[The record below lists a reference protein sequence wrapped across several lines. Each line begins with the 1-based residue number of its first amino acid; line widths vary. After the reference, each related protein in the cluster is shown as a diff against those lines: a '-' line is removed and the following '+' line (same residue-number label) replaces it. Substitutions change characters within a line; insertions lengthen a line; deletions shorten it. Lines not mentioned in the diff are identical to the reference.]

1 MEWGIGTKMT
11 RSKLISGL
19 KPVLFTL
26 PAMVPFV
33 LFWLAPLLYV
43 LYLSFTEWDFMS
55 PEKTFVGL
63 QNYIDLLSNPAFYQ
77 ALRVTVLFCAGS
89 VLPIIL
95 LGLGL
100 ALLMNHK
107 TTPRSGALASRF
119 TQVLRG
125 GPTFN
130 LKGSAL
136 YQVLLF
142 SPWVTPTVAVSIV
155 WSWIYEPD
163 VGLANTVLGFF
174 GLEPIGWLQDPKWA
188 LIGVLLVTIWKSV
201 GWAMIFYLVALR
213 NVPSDLLEAGELD
226 GASPVQKFLRITL
239 PLISPTT
246 LFLFVVQLI
255 SALQAYDQINVL
267 TQGGPSGSTR
277 TLLYLYYQSAFES
290 FQIGEASTVAVVLV
304 FLCMLLSVF
313 SFSISKRTTH
323 YQ

>member
-11 RSKLISGL
+11 RSKVINGL

-63 QNYIDLLSNPAFYQ
+63 QNYADLFSNPAFYK
-77 ALRVTVLFCAGS
+77 ALRVTALFCAGS

-100 ALLMNHK
+100 ALLMNRK
-107 TTPRSGALASRF
+107 
-119 TQVLRG
+119 
-125 GPTFN
+125 

-155 WSWIYEPD
+155 WSWIYEPE
-163 VGLANTVLGFF
+163 VGLANTVLDFL
-174 GLEPIGWLQDPKWA
+174 GLAKIGWLQDPKWA
-188 LIGVLLVTIWKSV
+188 LVGVLLVTIWKSV

-226 GASPVQKFLRITL
+226 GASAAQKFFRITL

-255 SALQAYDQINVL
+255 QALQAYDQINVL

-290 FQIGEASTVAVVLV
+290 FQIGEASSVAVVLV
-304 FLCMLLSVF
+304 IICMLLSVF
-313 SFSISKRTTH
+313 SFGISKRTTH

>member
-1 MEWGIGTKMT
+1 MT
-11 RSKLISGL
+11 RSKVINGL

-26 PAMVPFV
+26 PAMIPFI

-43 LYLSFTEWDFMS
+43 LYLSLTEWDFMS
-55 PEKTFVGL
+55 PDKIFVGL
-63 QNYIDLLSNPAFYQ
+63 QNYADLFSNPSFYK

-89 VLPIIL
+89 VLPVISI
-95 LGLGL
+95 GLGL
-100 ALLMNHK
+100 ALLMNRK
-107 TTPRSGALASRF
+107 LG
-119 TQVLRG
+119 
-125 GPTFN
+125 
-130 LKGSAL
+130 GSAL
-136 YQVLLF
+136 YQALLF

-163 VGLANTVLGFF
+163 VGLANTVLNFL

-188 LIGVLLVTIWKSV
+188 LIGVLFVTVWKSV

-226 GASPVQKFLRITL
+226 GASALQKFFRITL

-246 LFLFVVQLI
+246 LFLFVVQI
-255 SALQAYDQINVL
+255 IQALQAYDQINVL

-304 FLCMLLSVF
+304 FICMLLSVF
-313 SFSISKRTTH
+313 SLGVSKRTTH

>member
-1 MEWGIGTKMT
+1 MT
-11 RSKLISGL
+11 RSKVINGL

-26 PAMVPFV
+26 PAMIPFI

-43 LYLSFTEWDFMS
+43 LYLSLTEWDFMS
-55 PEKTFVGL
+55 PDKTFVGL
-63 QNYIDLLSNPAFYQ
+63 QNYADLFSNPAFYK

-89 VLPIIL
+89 VLPVISI
-95 LGLGL
+95 GLGL
-100 ALLMNHK
+100 ALLMNGK
-107 TTPRSGALASRF
+107 LG
-119 TQVLRG
+119 
-125 GPTFN
+125 
-130 LKGSAL
+130 GSAL
-136 YQVLLF
+136 YQALLF

-163 VGLANTVLGFF
+163 VGLANTVLNSL
-174 GLEPIGWLQDPKWA
+174 GLESIGWLQDPKWA

-226 GASPVQKFLRITL
+226 GASALQKFFRITL

-246 LFLFVVQLI
+246 LFLFVVQI
-255 SALQAYDQINVL
+255 IQALQAYDQINVL

-290 FQIGEASTVAVVLV
+290 FQIGEASAVAVVLV
-304 FLCMLLSVF
+304 FICMLLSVF
-313 SFSISKRTTH
+313 SLGVSKRTTH

>member
-1 MEWGIGTKMT
+1 MT

-26 PAMVPFV
+26 PAMVPFA

-63 QNYIDLLSNPAFYQ
+63 QNYTDLLSNPAFYQ
-77 ALRVTVLFCAGS
+77 ALRVTALFCAGS

-100 ALLMNHK
+100 ALLMNRK
-107 TTPRSGALASRF
+107 
-119 TQVLRG
+119 
-125 GPTFN
+125 

-163 VGLANTVLGFF
+163 VGLANTVLRFL

>member
-1 MEWGIGTKMT
+1 MKWGIRTKMT
-11 RSKLISGL
+11 RSKVINDL

-26 PAMVPFV
+26 PAMIPFI

-43 LYLSFTEWDFMS
+43 LYLSLTEWDFMS
-55 PEKTFVGL
+55 PDKTFVGL
-63 QNYIDLLSNPAFYQ
+63 QNYADLFSNPAFYKS
-77 ALRVTVLFCAGS
+77 LRVTVLFCAGS
-89 VLPIIL
+89 VLPVIAI
-95 LGLGL
+95 GLGL
-100 ALLMNHK
+100 ALLMNRK
-107 TTPRSGALASRF
+107 LG
-119 TQVLRG
+119 
-125 GPTFN
+125 
-130 LKGSAL
+130 GSAL
-136 YQVLLF
+136 YQALLF

-163 VGLANTVLGFF
+163 VGLANTVLNFL
-174 GLEPIGWLQDPKWA
+174 GLESIGWLQDPNWA
-188 LIGVLLVTIWKSV
+188 LTGVLLVTIWKSV

-226 GASPVQKFLRITL
+226 GASALQKFFRITL

-246 LFLFVVQLI
+246 LFLFVVQMI
-255 SALQAYDQINVL
+255 QALQAYDQINVL

-304 FLCMLLSVF
+304 FICMLLSVF
-313 SFSISKRTTH
+313 SLGVSKRTTH

>member
-1 MEWGIGTKMT
+1 MEWGIRTKMT

-33 LFWLAPLLYV
+33 VFWLAPLLYV

-63 QNYIDLLSNPAFYQ
+63 QNYTDLLSNPAFYK
-77 ALRVTVLFCAGS
+77 ALRVTLLFCAGS
-89 VLPIIL
+89 VLPVIL
-95 LGLGL
+95 IGLGL
-100 ALLMNHK
+100 ALLMNRK
-107 TTPRSGALASRF
+107 
-119 TQVLRG
+119 
-125 GPTFN
+125 

-142 SPWVTPTVAVSIV
+142 SPWVTPTVAVSII
-155 WSWIYEPD
+155 WSWIYEPE
-163 VGLANTVLGFF
+163 VGLANTVLDFL
-174 GLEPIGWLQDPKWA
+174 GLDKIGWLQDPKWA

-226 GASPVQKFLRITL
+226 GANAVQKFIRITL

-255 SALQAYDQINVL
+255 QALQAYDQINVL

-304 FLCMLLSVF
+304 FICMLLSVF
-313 SFSISKRTTH
+313 SLSISKRTTH

>member
-1 MEWGIGTKMT
+1 MT

-19 KPVLFTL
+19 RPVLFTL
-26 PAMVPFV
+26 PAMIPFAV
-33 LFWLAPLLYV
+33 FWLAPLLYV

-55 PEKTFVGL
+55 PEKTFVGWE
-63 QNYIDLLSNPAFYQ
+63 NYTDLLSNPAFYK
-77 ALRVTVLFCAGS
+77 ALRVTVLFCLGS
-89 VLPIIL
+89 VLPVIL

-100 ALLMNHK
+100 ALIMNK
-107 TTPRSGALASRF
+107 K
-119 TQVLRG
+119 
-125 GPTFN
+125 

-155 WSWIYEPD
+155 WSWIYQPEA
-163 VGLANTVLGFF
+163 GLANAVLNFF
-174 GLEPIGWLQDPKWA
+174 GLDSIGWLQDPKWA
-188 LIGVLLVTIWKSV
+188 LTGVLLVTIWKSV

-226 GASPVQKFLRITL
+226 GASPVQKFLRITW

-246 LFLFVVQLI
+246 LFLFVVQLV

-290 FQIGEASTVAVVLV
+290 FQIGEASSVAVVLV
-304 FLCMLLSVF
+304 LICMLLSVL
-313 SFSISKRTTH
+313 SFGISKRTTH

>member
-1 MEWGIGTKMT
+1 MT

-33 LFWLAPLLYV
+33 VFWLAPLLYV

-63 QNYIDLLSNPAFYQ
+63 QNYTDLFSNPAFYK
-77 ALRVTVLFCAGS
+77 ALRVTLLFCAGS
-89 VLPIIL
+89 VLPVIL
-95 LGLGL
+95 IGLGL
-100 ALLMNHK
+100 ALLM
-107 TTPRSGALASRF
+107 SRK
-119 TQVLRG
+119 
-125 GPTFN
+125 

-155 WSWIYEPD
+155 WSWIYEPE
-163 VGLANTVLGFF
+163 VGLANTVLDFL
-174 GLEPIGWLQDPKWA
+174 GLDKIGWLQDPKWA

-226 GASPVQKFLRITL
+226 GANAVQKFIRITL

-255 SALQAYDQINVL
+255 QALQAYDQINVL

-304 FLCMLLSVF
+304 FICLLLSVF
-313 SFSISKRTTH
+313 SLGVSKRTTH

>member
-1 MEWGIGTKMT
+1 M
-11 RSKLISGL
+11 
-19 KPVLFTL
+19 
-26 PAMVPFV
+26 
-33 LFWLAPLLYV
+33 
-43 LYLSFTEWDFMS
+43 
-55 PEKTFVGL
+55 
-63 QNYIDLLSNPAFYQ
+63 
-77 ALRVTVLFCAGS
+77 TVLFCLGS
-89 VLPIIL
+89 VLPVIL

-100 ALLMNHK
+100 ALLMNK
-107 TTPRSGALASRF
+107 K
-119 TQVLRG
+119 
-125 GPTFN
+125 

-155 WSWIYEPD
+155 WSWIYQPEA
-163 VGLANTVLGFF
+163 GLANAVLNFF
-174 GLEPIGWLQDPKWA
+174 GLDSIGWLQDPKWA
-188 LIGVLLVTIWKSV
+188 LTGVLLVTIWKSV

-226 GASPVQKFLRITL
+226 GASPVQKFLRIIW

-246 LFLFVVQLI
+246 LFLFVVQLV

-290 FQIGEASTVAVVLV
+290 FQIGEASSVAVVLV
-304 FLCMLLSVF
+304 LICMLLSVL
-313 SFSISKRTTH
+313 SFGISKRTTH

>member
-11 RSKLISGL
+11 RSKLRSRL
-19 KPVLFTL
+19 TPVLFTL

-43 LYLSFTEWDFMS
+43 LYLSFMEWDFMS
-55 PEKTFVGL
+55 PEKTFIGI
-63 QNYIDLLSNPAFYQ
+63 QNYTDLFSNPAFYK
-77 ALRVTVLFCAGS
+77 ALRVTALFCAGS
-89 VLPIIL
+89 VLPTIV

-100 ALLMNHK
+100 ALLMN
-107 TTPRSGALASRF
+107 R
-119 TQVLRG
+119 Q
-125 GPTFN
+125 
-130 LKGSAL
+130 LKGSAF
-136 YQVLLF
+136 YQALLF

-155 WSWIYEPD
+155 WSWIYEPE
-163 VGLANTVLGFF
+163 VGLANTVLGAL
-174 GLEPIGWLQDPKWA
+174 GLQGIGWLQDPQWA
-188 LIGVLLVTIWKSV
+188 LIGVLLVTIWKSM

-213 NVPSDLLEAGELD
+213 NVPADLLEAGELD
-226 GASPVQKFLRITL
+226 GASPLQKFLRITL

-246 LFLFVVQLI
+246 LFLFVVQLVQ
-255 SALQAYDQINVL
+255 ALQAYDQINVL

-304 FLCMLLSVF
+304 MLCMLLSVL
-313 SFSISKRTTH
+313 SLGISKRTTH

>member
-1 MEWGIGTKMT
+1 M
-11 RSKLISGL
+11 SGL

-26 PAMVPFV
+26 PAMVPFA

-63 QNYIDLLSNPAFYQ
+63 QNYTDLLSNPAFYQ
-77 ALRVTVLFCAGS
+77 ALRVTALFCAGS

-100 ALLMNHK
+100 ALLMNRK
-107 TTPRSGALASRF
+107 
-119 TQVLRG
+119 
-125 GPTFN
+125 

-163 VGLANTVLGFF
+163 VGLANTVLRFL

>member
-26 PAMVPFV
+26 PAMVPFA

-63 QNYIDLLSNPAFYQ
+63 QNYTDLLSNPAFYQ
-77 ALRVTVLFCAGS
+77 ALRVTALFCAGS

-100 ALLMNHK
+100 ALLMNRK
-107 TTPRSGALASRF
+107 
-119 TQVLRG
+119 
-125 GPTFN
+125 

-163 VGLANTVLGFF
+163 VGLANTVLRFL